1 MILREPPEIAYL
13 REQEQREQEQDQ
25 MAEAW
30 GHDAL
35 ALEEMIRRWGTSAV
49 LKELANLHEKLSQDG
64 SKVLWSVPSNAYLMG
79 GYDSPD
85 PCSCDEF

>member
-25 MAEAW
+25 MDEAW

-35 ALEEMIRRWGTSAV
+35 ALEEMVRRWG
-49 LKELANLHEKLSQDG
+49 HEG
-64 SKVLWSVPSNAYLMG
+64 SP
-79 GYDSPD
+79 
-85 PCSCDEF
+85 

>member
-25 MAEAW
+25 MDEAW

-35 ALEEMIRRWGTSAV
+35 ALGNGQT
-49 LKELANLHEKLSQDG
+49 LGHQG
-64 SKVLWSVPSNAYLMG
+64 SP
-79 GYDSPD
+79 
-85 PCSCDEF
+85 

>member
-30 GHDAL
+30 GHDVL

-64 SKVLWSVPSNAYLMG
+64 SKVLWSVPSRAYLMG

>member
-1 MILREPPEIAYL
+1 MILREPPEISYM
-13 REQEQREQEQDQ
+13 REQEQREQEQGQ

-35 ALEEMIRRWGTSAV
+35 ALEAMVRRWGTKPV
-49 LKELANLHEKLSQDG
+49 LEELAKAHERVHPDG
-64 SKVLWSVPSNAYLMG
+64 SKVQWSVPSRAYLMG

-85 PCSCDEF
+85 PCSCD

>member
-25 MAEAW
+25 MDEAW

-35 ALEEMIRRWGTSAV
+35 ALEEMVRRWGTKAV
-49 LKELANLHEKLSQDG
+49 LKELEKAHERVNPDG
-64 SKVLWSVPSNAYLMG
+64 SKVLWSVPRRAYLMG

-85 PCSCDEF
+85 PCSCD